1 MVSDKEVTKH
11 KLRFGEEWYTI
22 CVTIDDWWL
31 EDGPSDMSEKMM
43 RAGEEFAL
51 ENGMLPPKVLC
62 SECRKGIYV
71 DVVDDY
77 TRAGVII
84 RNLDMNRC
92 PNCRHTTL
100 PWASAERVDKALEEA
115 RKAAKG
121 LNGGKND
128 QIN

>member
-77 TRAGVII
+77 TIAGVII

-92 PNCRHTTL
+92 PSCRHTTL
-100 PWASAERVDKALEEA
+100 PWASVERVDKVLEEA
-115 RKAAKG
+115 RKATKS
-121 LNGGKND
+121 
-128 QIN
+128 I